1 MYIYIYI
8 LIPHL
13 YANAYQLRRL
23 RFLWRNGPWPNSGP
37 RGPPGAQGKPGP
49 PGTPFPCF
57 ISTQIQIFTRQPGH
71 PGTLT
76 SAKKQKLTWQVGRAG
91 TDGKRGPEGT
101 TGPPGLKGRVVVLK
115 ELVKQRDS
123 TAMLRGSTSV

>member
-37 RGPPGAQGKPGP
+37 RGPPGVQGKPGP
-49 PGTPFPCF
+49 PGTHFTCF
-57 ISTQIQIFTRQPGH
+57 TQYTNSLYSLYQYTNTNIH
-71 PGTLT
+71 T
-76 SAKKQKLTWQVGRAG
+76 SAW
-91 TDGKRGPEGT
+91 
-101 TGPPGLKGRVVVLK
+101 PPRYSLYL
-115 ELVKQRDS
+115 LY
-123 TAMLRGSTSV
+123 